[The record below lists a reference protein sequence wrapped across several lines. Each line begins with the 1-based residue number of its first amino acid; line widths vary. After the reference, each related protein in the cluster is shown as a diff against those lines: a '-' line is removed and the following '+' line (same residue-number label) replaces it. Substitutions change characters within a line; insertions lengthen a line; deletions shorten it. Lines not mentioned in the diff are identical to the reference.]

1 MDEEESFFDLVTRF
15 QSKRMDDQRCSLAV
29 VDNKE
34 NQQASTLPSGIHGEE
49 YLLDG
54 QSMIVGRHGTLIYYL
69 FSLLLIDFCVYLL
82 AFFDFCL

>member
-34 NQQASTLPSGIHGEE
+34 NQQASTLPANVHGEFVE
-49 YLLDG
+49 YSFPL
-54 QSMIVGRHGTLIYYL
+54 R
-69 FSLLLIDFCVYLL
+69 CVCHWKGLNQHT
-82 AFFDFCL
+82 CLQ